1 MTKVELRE
9 LIINGENS
17 LVEFKRDD
25 VHPMSL
31 AKEMSALLNR
41 EGGVIL
47 LGVEDNGEIS
57 GISASRRSTEEWV
70 MNIALNSIQPSTDP
84 AFLPIKIDDDNSVG
98 IIKLSPDTSSKPYR
112 ARKNNAWVT
121 YVRVG
126 STSREATREE
136 EVRLY
141 QTAGLVNY
149 ETRPVRNTGLDS
161 LDLQRVVNYFQFIL
175 EIPAPPYDEIQEWE
189 QILLN
194 SDLLIETDDGNCV
207 SAAGLLLFGKNPNR
221 RLPQAG
227 VTAVVFPGTEKD
239 YNTIDEEIIRGPVV
253 PLFAENRSV
262 IGSGVIDRAT
272 EFVKRNMDSVA
283 WLEGARRQLKKAFP
297 IDAVREAIINAVTH
311 RDYTREGTDIEIS
324 MYKDRLEI
332 ISPGDLPNG
341 VTVEKMR
348 RGVVRVTR
356 NEILKQVLR
365 DCRYIEHFG
374 LGVRKRIIQSMW
386 EHNGTEP
393 DLIEEEDRFKVI
405 LWKSRDWS
413 ENDNRS

>member
-1 MTKVELRE
+1 MTRIELRE

-17 LVEFKRDD
+17 NVEFKRDD
-25 VHPMSL
+25 VHPTSL

-47 LGVEDNGEIS
+47 LGVEDNGEVS
-57 GISASRRSTEEWV
+57 GISESHGSTEERV
-70 MNIALNSIQPSTDP
+70 MNIAQNNIQPSVVP
-84 AFLPIKIDDDNSVG
+84 IFLSIRMDEDNSVG
-98 IIKLSPDTSSKPYR
+98 VIKLTPNTSSKPYR

-126 STSREATREE
+126 TTLREARREE

-141 QTAGLVNY
+141 QSAGLVNY
-149 ETRPVRNTGLDS
+149 ETKPVLNSGLKS
-161 LDLQRVVNYFQFIL
+161 LDLQRISNYFQFIL
-175 EIPAPPYDEIQEWE
+175 EMSVPPHDEPHEWE

-194 SDLLIETDDGNCV
+194 SDLLIETGNGVCA
-207 SAAGLLLFGKNPNR
+207 SFAGLLLFGKNPNR

-239 YNTIDEEIIRGPVV
+239 YNTIDEEVIRGPLV
-253 PLFAENRSV
+253 PLFSKNRSV
-262 IGSGVIDRAT
+262 IGSSVIDRSV

-311 RDYTREGTDIEIS
+311 RDYMREGTDIEVS
-324 MYKDRLEI
+324 MYADRLEI

-341 VTVEKMR
+341 VTVEKMK
-348 RGVVRVTR
+348 RGIIRVTR
-356 NEILKQVLR
+356 NELLKQVLR

-374 LGVRKRIIQSMW
+374 LGVRKRIIQSMQA
-386 EHNGTEP
+386 HNGTDP
-393 DLIEEEDRFKVI
+393 DLVEEEDRFKVC
-405 LWKSRDWS
+405 LWKSPQ
-413 ENDNRS
+413 

>member
-1 MTKVELRE
+1 MTRIELRE

-17 LVEFKRDD
+17 NVEFKRDD
-25 VHPMSL
+25 VHPTSL

-47 LGVEDNGEIS
+47 LGVEDNGEVS
-57 GISASRRSTEEWV
+57 GISESRGSTEERV
-70 MNIALNSIQPSTDP
+70 MNIAQNNIQPSVVP
-84 AFLPIKIDDDNSVG
+84 IFLSIRMEEDNSVG
-98 IIKLSPDTSSKPYR
+98 VIKLTPNTSSKPYR

-126 STSREATREE
+126 TTSREARREE

-141 QTAGLVNY
+141 QSAGLVNY
-149 ETRPVRNTGLDS
+149 ETKPVLNSGLKS
-161 LDLQRVVNYFQFIL
+161 LDLQRISNYFQFIL
-175 EIPAPPYDEIQEWE
+175 EISVPPHDEPHEWE

-194 SDLLIETDDGNCV
+194 SDLLIETGNGVCASV
-207 SAAGLLLFGKNPNR
+207 AGLLLFGKNPNR

-239 YNTIDEEIIRGPVV
+239 YNTIDEEVIRGPLV
-253 PLFAENRSV
+253 PLFSENRSV
-262 IGSGVIDRAT
+262 IGSSVIDRSV

-311 RDYTREGTDIEIS
+311 RDYMREGTDIEVS
-324 MYKDRLEI
+324 MYADRLEI

-341 VTVEKMR
+341 VTVEKMK
-348 RGVVRVTR
+348 RGIIRVTR
-356 NEILKQVLR
+356 NELLKQVLR

-374 LGVRKRIIQSMW
+374 LGVRKRIIQSMQA
-386 EHNGTEP
+386 HNGTDP
-393 DLIEEEDRFKVI
+393 DLVEEEDRFKVC
-405 LWKSRDWS
+405 LWKSPQ
-413 ENDNRS
+413 

>member
-1 MTKVELRE
+1 MTRIELRE

-17 LVEFKRDD
+17 NVEFKRDD
-25 VHPMSL
+25 VHPTSL

-47 LGVEDNGEIS
+47 LGVEDNGEVS
-57 GISASRRSTEEWV
+57 GISESHGSTEERV
-70 MNIALNSIQPSTDP
+70 MNIAQNNIQPSVVP
-84 AFLPIKIDDDNSVG
+84 IFLSIRMDEDNSVG
-98 IIKLSPDTSSKPYR
+98 VIKLTPDTSSKPYR

-126 STSREATREE
+126 TTSREARREE

-141 QTAGLVNY
+141 QSAGLVNY
-149 ETRPVRNTGLDS
+149 ETKPVLNSGLKS
-161 LDLQRVVNYFQFIL
+161 LDLQRISNYFQFIL
-175 EIPAPPYDEIQEWE
+175 EISVPPHDEPHEWE

-194 SDLLIETDDGNCV
+194 SDLLIETGNGVCASV
-207 SAAGLLLFGKNPNR
+207 AGLLLFGKNPNR

-239 YNTIDEEIIRGPVV
+239 YNTIDEEVIRGPLV
-253 PLFAENRSV
+253 PLFSENRSV
-262 IGSGVIDRAT
+262 IGSSVIDRSV

-311 RDYTREGTDIEIS
+311 RDYMREGTDIEVS
-324 MYKDRLEI
+324 MYADRLEI

-341 VTVEKMR
+341 VTVEKMK
-348 RGVVRVTR
+348 RGIIRVTR
-356 NEILKQVLR
+356 NELLKQVLR

-374 LGVRKRIIQSMW
+374 LGVRKRIIQSMQA
-386 EHNGTEP
+386 HNGTDP
-393 DLIEEEDRFKVI
+393 DLVEEEDRFKVC
-405 LWKSRDWS
+405 LWKSPQ
-413 ENDNRS
+413 

>member
-1 MTKVELRE
+1 MTRIELRE

-17 LVEFKRDD
+17 NVEFKRDV
-25 VHPMSL
+25 VHPTSL

-47 LGVEDNGEIS
+47 LGVEDNGEVS
-57 GISASRRSTEEWV
+57 GISESHGSTEERV
-70 MNIALNSIQPSTDP
+70 MNIAQNNIQPSVVP
-84 AFLPIKIDDDNSVG
+84 IFLSIRMDEDNSVG
-98 IIKLSPDTSSKPYR
+98 VIKLTPDTSSKPYR

-126 STSREATREE
+126 TTSREARREE

-141 QTAGLVNY
+141 QSAGLVNY
-149 ETRPVRNTGLDS
+149 ETKPVLNSGLKS
-161 LDLQRVVNYFQFIL
+161 LDLQRISNYFQFIL
-175 EIPAPPYDEIQEWE
+175 EISVPPHDEPHEWE

-194 SDLLIETDDGNCV
+194 SDLLIETGNGVCASV
-207 SAAGLLLFGKNPNR
+207 AGLLLFGKNPNR

-239 YNTIDEEIIRGPVV
+239 YNTIDEEVIRGPLV
-253 PLFAENRSV
+253 PLFSENRSV
-262 IGSGVIDRAT
+262 IGSSVIDRSV

-311 RDYTREGTDIEIS
+311 RDYMREGTDIEVS
-324 MYKDRLEI
+324 MYADRLEI

-341 VTVEKMR
+341 VTVEKMK
-348 RGVVRVTR
+348 RGIIRVTR
-356 NEILKQVLR
+356 NELLKQVLR
-365 DCRYIEHFG
+365 DCRHIEHFG
-374 LGVRKRIIQSMW
+374 LGVRKRIIQSMQA
-386 EHNGTEP
+386 HNGTDP
-393 DLIEEEDRFKVI
+393 DLVEEEDRFKVC
-405 LWKSRDWS
+405 LWKSPQ
-413 ENDNRS
+413 

>member
-1 MTKVELRE
+1 MTRIELRE

-17 LVEFKRDD
+17 NVEFKRDD
-25 VHPMSL
+25 VHPTSL

-47 LGVEDNGEIS
+47 LGVEDNGEVS
-57 GISASRRSTEEWV
+57 GMSESHGSTEERV
-70 MNIALNSIQPSTDP
+70 MNIAQNNIQPSVVP
-84 AFLPIKIDDDNSVG
+84 IFLSIKMDEDNSVG
-98 IIKLSPDTSSKPYR
+98 VIKLTPDTSSKPYR

-126 STSREATREE
+126 TTSREARREE

-141 QTAGLVNY
+141 QSAGLVNY
-149 ETRPVRNTGLDS
+149 ETKPVLNSGLKS
-161 LDLQRVVNYFQFIL
+161 LDLQRISNYFQFIL
-175 EIPAPPYDEIQEWE
+175 EISVPPHDEPHEWE

-194 SDLLIETDDGNCV
+194 SDLLIETGNGVCASV
-207 SAAGLLLFGKNPNR
+207 AGLLLFGKNPNR

-239 YNTIDEEIIRGPVV
+239 YNTIDEEVIRGPLV
-253 PLFAENRSV
+253 PLFSENRSV
-262 IGSGVIDRAT
+262 IGSSVIDRSV

-311 RDYTREGTDIEIS
+311 RDYTREGTDIEVS
-324 MYKDRLEI
+324 MYADRLEI

-341 VTVEKMR
+341 VTVEKMK
-348 RGVVRVTR
+348 RGIIRVTR
-356 NEILKQVLR
+356 NELLKQVLR

-374 LGVRKRIIQSMW
+374 LGVRKRIIQSMQA
-386 EHNGTEP
+386 HNGTEP
-393 DLIEEEDRFKVI
+393 DLVEEEDRFKVC
-405 LWKSRDWS
+405 LWKSPQ
-413 ENDNRS
+413 

>member
-1 MTKVELRE
+1 MTRIELRE

-17 LVEFKRDD
+17 NVEFKRDD
-25 VHPMSL
+25 VHPTSL

-47 LGVEDNGEIS
+47 LGVEDNGEVS
-57 GISASRRSTEEWV
+57 GMSESHGSTEERV
-70 MNIALNSIQPSTDP
+70 MNIAQNNIQPSVVP
-84 AFLPIKIDDDNSVG
+84 IFLSIKMDEDNSVG
-98 IIKLSPDTSSKPYR
+98 VIKLTPDTSSKPYR

-126 STSREATREE
+126 TTSREARREE

-141 QTAGLVNY
+141 QSAGLVNY
-149 ETRPVRNTGLDS
+149 ETKPVLNSGLKS
-161 LDLQRVVNYFQFIL
+161 LDLQRISNYFQFIL
-175 EIPAPPYDEIQEWE
+175 EISVPPHDEPPEWE

-194 SDLLIETDDGNCV
+194 SDLLIETGNGVCASV
-207 SAAGLLLFGKNPNR
+207 AGLLLFGKNPNR

-239 YNTIDEEIIRGPVV
+239 YNTIDEEVIRGPLV
-253 PLFAENRSV
+253 PLFSENRSV
-262 IGSGVIDRAT
+262 IGSSVIDRSV

-311 RDYTREGTDIEIS
+311 RDYTREGTDIEVS
-324 MYKDRLEI
+324 MYADRLEI

-341 VTVEKMR
+341 VTVEKMK
-348 RGVVRVTR
+348 RGIIRVTR
-356 NEILKQVLR
+356 NELLKQVLR

-374 LGVRKRIIQSMW
+374 LGVRKRIIQSMQA
-386 EHNGTEP
+386 HNGTEP
-393 DLIEEEDRFKVI
+393 DLVEEEDRFKVC
-405 LWKSRDWS
+405 LWKSPQ
-413 ENDNRS
+413 

>member
-1 MTKVELRE
+1 MTRIELRE

-17 LVEFKRDD
+17 NVEFKRDD
-25 VHPMSL
+25 VHPTSL

-47 LGVEDNGEIS
+47 LGVEDNGEVS
-57 GISASRRSTEEWV
+57 GISESHGSTEERV
-70 MNIALNSIQPSTDP
+70 MNIAQNNIQPSVVP
-84 AFLPIKIDDDNSVG
+84 IFLSIRMDEDNSVG
-98 IIKLSPDTSSKPYR
+98 VIKLTPNTSSKPYR

-126 STSREATREE
+126 TTSREARREE

-141 QTAGLVNY
+141 QSAGLVNY
-149 ETRPVRNTGLDS
+149 ETKPVLNSGLKS
-161 LDLQRVVNYFQFIL
+161 LDLQRISNYFQFIL
-175 EIPAPPYDEIQEWE
+175 EISVPPHDEPHEWE

-194 SDLLIETDDGNCV
+194 SDLLIETGNGVCASV
-207 SAAGLLLFGKNPNR
+207 AGLLLFGKNPNR

-239 YNTIDEEIIRGPVV
+239 YNTIDEEVIRGPLV
-253 PLFAENRSV
+253 PLFSENRSV
-262 IGSGVIDRAT
+262 IGSSVIDRSV

-311 RDYTREGTDIEIS
+311 RDYMREGTDIEVS
-324 MYKDRLEI
+324 MYADRLEI

-341 VTVEKMR
+341 VTVEKMK
-348 RGVVRVTR
+348 RGIIRVTR
-356 NEILKQVLR
+356 NELLKQVLR

-374 LGVRKRIIQSMW
+374 LGVRKRIIQSMQA
-386 EHNGTEP
+386 HNGTDP
-393 DLIEEEDRFKVI
+393 DLVEEEDRFKVC
-405 LWKSRDWS
+405 LWKSPQ
-413 ENDNRS
+413 

>member
-1 MTKVELRE
+1 MRE

-17 LVEFKRDD
+17 HVEFKRDG
-25 VHPMSL
+25 VHSTSL

-47 LGVEDNGEIS
+47 LGVEDNGEVS
-57 GISASRRSTEEWV
+57 GISASQGSTEERV
-70 MNIALNSIQPSTDP
+70 MNVAQNNIQPSVIPT
-84 AFLPIKIDDDNSVG
+84 FLSIKMDDDSLVG
-98 IIKLSPDTSSKPYR
+98 IIKLFADTSSKPYR

-141 QTAGLVNY
+141 QSAGLVNY
-149 ETRPVRNTGLDS
+149 ETRPVLNTGLES
-161 LDLQRVVNYFQFIL
+161 LDLQRIVNYFQFIL
-175 EIPAPPYDEIQEWE
+175 EIPVPPYDETHQWK

-194 SDLLIETDDGNCV
+194 SDLLVETDDGVCASV
-207 SAAGLLLFGKNPNR
+207 AGLLLFGKNPNR

-227 VTAVVFPGTEKD
+227 VTAAVFPGTEKD
-239 YNTIDEEIIRGPVV
+239 YNTIDEEIIRGPLV
-253 PLFAENRSV
+253 PLFSENRSV
-262 IGSGVIDRAT
+262 IDSGVIDRSV

-283 WLEGARRQLKKAFP
+283 WLEGGRRQLKKAFP

-311 RDYTREGTDIEIS
+311 RDYTRGGTDIEIS
-324 MYKDRLEI
+324 MYADRLEV

-341 VTVEKMR
+341 VTVEKMK
-348 RGVVRVTR
+348 RGIIRVTR
-356 NEILKQVLR
+356 NELLKQILR

-374 LGVRKRIIQSMW
+374 LGVQKRIIKSMR
-386 EHNGTEP
+386 EHNGTDP
-393 DLIEEEDRFKVI
+393 DLVEEEDRFKVC
-405 LWKSRDWS
+405 LWKSPQ
-413 ENDNRS
+413 

>member
-1 MTKVELRE
+1 MTRIELRE

-17 LVEFKRDD
+17 NVEFKRDD
-25 VHPMSL
+25 VHPTSL

-47 LGVEDNGEIS
+47 LGVEDNGEVS
-57 GISASRRSTEEWV
+57 GISESHGATEERV
-70 MNIALNSIQPSTDP
+70 MNIAQNNIQPSVVP
-84 AFLPIKIDDDNSVG
+84 IFLSIRMDEDNSVG
-98 IIKLSPDTSSKPYR
+98 VIKLTPDTSSKPYR

-126 STSREATREE
+126 TTSREARREE

-141 QTAGLVNY
+141 QSAGLVNY
-149 ETRPVRNTGLDS
+149 ETKPVLNSGLKS
-161 LDLQRVVNYFQFIL
+161 LDLQRISNYFQFIL
-175 EIPAPPYDEIQEWE
+175 EISVPPHDEPHEWE

-194 SDLLIETDDGNCV
+194 SDLLIETGNGVCASV
-207 SAAGLLLFGKNPNR
+207 AGLLLFGKNPNR

-239 YNTIDEEIIRGPVV
+239 YNTIDEEVIRGPLV
-253 PLFAENRSV
+253 PLFSENRSV
-262 IGSGVIDRAT
+262 IGSSVIDRSV

-311 RDYTREGTDIEIS
+311 RDYMREGTDIEVS
-324 MYKDRLEI
+324 MYADRLEI

-341 VTVEKMR
+341 VTVEKMK
-348 RGVVRVTR
+348 RGIIRVTR
-356 NEILKQVLR
+356 NELLKQVLR

-374 LGVRKRIIQSMW
+374 LGVRKRIIQSMQA
-386 EHNGTEP
+386 HNGTDP
-393 DLIEEEDRFKVI
+393 DLVEEEDRFKVC
-405 LWKSRDWS
+405 LWKSPQ
-413 ENDNRS
+413 

>member
-1 MTKVELRE
+1 MTRIELRE

-17 LVEFKRDD
+17 NVEFKRDD
-25 VHPMSL
+25 VHPTSL

-47 LGVEDNGEIS
+47 LGVEDNGEVS
-57 GISASRRSTEEWV
+57 GISESHGSTEERV
-70 MNIALNSIQPSTDP
+70 MNIAQNNIQPSVVP
-84 AFLPIKIDDDNSVG
+84 IFLSIRMDEDNSVG
-98 IIKLSPDTSSKPYR
+98 VIKLTPDTSSKPYR

-126 STSREATREE
+126 TTSREARREE

-141 QTAGLVNY
+141 QSAGLVNY
-149 ETRPVRNTGLDS
+149 ESKPVLNSGLKS
-161 LDLQRVVNYFQFIL
+161 LDLQRISNYFQFIL
-175 EIPAPPYDEIQEWE
+175 EISVPPHDEPHEWE

-194 SDLLIETDDGNCV
+194 SDLLIETGNGVCASV
-207 SAAGLLLFGKNPNR
+207 AGLLLFGKNPNR

-239 YNTIDEEIIRGPVV
+239 YNTIDEEVIRGPLV
-253 PLFAENRSV
+253 PLFSENRSV
-262 IGSGVIDRAT
+262 IGSSVIDRSV

-311 RDYTREGTDIEIS
+311 RDYMRQGTDIEVS
-324 MYKDRLEI
+324 MYADRLEI

-341 VTVEKMR
+341 VTVEKMK
-348 RGVVRVTR
+348 RGIIRVTR
-356 NEILKQVLR
+356 NELLKQVLR

-374 LGVRKRIIQSMW
+374 LGVRKRIIQSMQA
-386 EHNGTEP
+386 HNGTDP
-393 DLIEEEDRFKVI
+393 DLVEEEDRFKVC
-405 LWKSRDWS
+405 LWKSPQ
-413 ENDNRS
+413 

>member
-1 MTKVELRE
+1 MTRIELRE

-17 LVEFKRDD
+17 NVEFKRDD
-25 VHPMSL
+25 VHPTSL

-47 LGVEDNGEIS
+47 LGVEDNGEVS
-57 GISASRRSTEEWV
+57 GISESHGATEERV
-70 MNIALNSIQPSTDP
+70 MNIAQNNIQPSVVP
-84 AFLPIKIDDDNSVG
+84 IFLSIRMDEDNSVG
-98 IIKLSPDTSSKPYR
+98 VIKLTPNTSSKPYR

-126 STSREATREE
+126 TTSREARREE

-141 QTAGLVNY
+141 QSAGLVNY
-149 ETRPVRNTGLDS
+149 ETKPVLNSGLKS
-161 LDLQRVVNYFQFIL
+161 LDLQRISNYFQFIL
-175 EIPAPPYDEIQEWE
+175 EISVPPHDEPHEWE

-194 SDLLIETDDGNCV
+194 SDLLIETGNGVCASV
-207 SAAGLLLFGKNPNR
+207 AGLLLFGKNPNR

-239 YNTIDEEIIRGPVV
+239 YNTIDEEVIRGPLV
-253 PLFAENRSV
+253 PLFSENRSV
-262 IGSGVIDRAT
+262 IGSSVIDRSV

-311 RDYTREGTDIEIS
+311 RDYMREGTDIEVS
-324 MYKDRLEI
+324 MYADRLEI

-341 VTVEKMR
+341 VTVEKMK
-348 RGVVRVTR
+348 RGIIRVTR
-356 NEILKQVLR
+356 NELLKQVLR

-374 LGVRKRIIQSMW
+374 LGVRKRIIQSMQA
-386 EHNGTEP
+386 HNGTDP
-393 DLIEEEDRFKVI
+393 DLVEEEDRFKVC
-405 LWKSRDWS
+405 LWKSPQ
-413 ENDNRS
+413 